1 MPVFETFPYTNFH
14 ELNLDW
20 ILKEVKNWEHVY
32 DGIPAEIDK
41 YIANVSIPHL
51 HTTNGF
57 YIYVGAVTGDDMNDG
72 LVPERPVK
80 TLEQA
85 FKIFNGHTALANI
98 YLIEPGEYLIP
109 YATIAACELH
119 IIARAGGITI
129 NWLEDDSN
137 TTLKTFYNCYL
148 HLGGYGDGS
157 TVFHISGTGNDTC
170 YIEGGKIYAKNI
182 TFNTGGCNFGTTGA
196 FASFVDCT
204 FMTKVWSQLGCVNYS
219 GCTFHPRSGEAG
231 RGALHIGASTI
242 AGIST
247 GALFKELDE
256 AVTPYAVEADRAYI
270 NLTGS
275 ASGEDL
281 IGNPEL
287 LHATRC
293 SINGNQSVVRSWL
306 YGVGSVQNCEVL
318 SKWYPST
325 TTLAGYDSLPVAE
338 EAVADTRYPV
348 DPNAKNLTFKLELY
362 DSDTLLARTY
372 WNIDLGAVDT
382 NGTMDFTSAPFIYS
396 GDLTSNVPFAFWI
409 KGNTFANGDIRWNHT
424 YASSLDA
431 TSSANTDVYD
441 IKVSIYQN
449 F

>member
-41 YIANVSIPHL
+41 YIANVRIPHL

-57 YIYVGAVTGDDMNDG
+57 YIYVGDITGDDMNDG

-98 YLIEPGEYLIP
+98 YLIEPGDYIIP

-119 IIARAGGITI
+119 ITARAGGVRVF
-129 NWLEDDSN
+129 WLEDPTN
-137 TTLKTFYNCYL
+137 TKLKTFYNCYL
-148 HLGGYGDGS
+148 HLGGYADGS

-170 YIEGGKIYAKNI
+170 YIEGGKIYARDI
-182 TFNTGGCNFGTTGA
+182 DFESDGCNFGTTGA
-196 FASFVDCT
+196 FASFVDCE
-204 FMTKVWSQLGCVNYS
+204 FRMKVWSQLGCVNYS
-219 GCTFHPRSGEAG
+219 GCTFVPLQGADG
-231 RGALHIGASTI
+231 RGALHIGASTV

-247 GALFKELDE
+247 SATFKQLDE
-256 AVTPYAVEADRAYI
+256 ATTPYAVEADRAYI

-275 ASGEDL
+275 ATGDE
-281 IGNPEL
+281 ITGNPEL

-293 SINGNQSVVRSWL
+293 SIQGNQSVVRSWL
-306 YGVGSVQNCEVL
+306 YQVGSVQNCEVL

-325 TTLAGYDSLPVAE
+325 TTLAGYDALPVAE
-338 EAVADTRYPV
+338 DAVADTRYPV
-348 DPNAKNLTFKLELY
+348 DPNAKSLTFKLELY
-362 DSDTLLARTY
+362 DSDTMLARTY

-382 NGTMDFTSAPFIYS
+382 TGTMDFTSAPFIYS

-409 KGNTFANGDIRWNHT
+409 KGNTFANGDVRWNHT
-424 YASSLDA
+424 FASSLDA